1 MLDRMVR
8 RLGLTTL
15 VVLFAG
21 CDDPGVLPDGHTSL
35 CEGGSVPWVKHIV
48 GSPPFDSMEIRD
60 ARKGAA
66 ETRDKIGTPCEKATD
81 RPACDAAYA
90 GVDLKANGDV
100 AFVATRGNDVI
111 VKNVAQLDAAIL
123 GTIDN
128 AHEAAVRGIGGR
140 ERAPMACSDDEQ
152 IGAKKVARGFE
163 VASITKDKCT
173 GKKTRV
179 ITAVDTDGTI
189 RELETQS
196 LEEGEK
202 KVCD

>member
-1 MLDRMVR
+1 M
-8 RLGLTTL
+8 RLLSLIPLALLLG
-15 VVLFAG
+15 G
-21 CDDPGVLPDGHTSL
+21 CEDPGKLPDGFTNI
-35 CEGGSVPWVKHIV
+35 CEGGSVPWVKNVV

-66 ETRDKIGTPCEKATD
+66 ETRDKVGTPCEKATD
-81 RPACDAAYA
+81 RAACDAAYA
-90 GVDLKANGDV
+90 GVDLKAHGDV

-111 VKNVAQLDAAIL
+111 VKNVAELDSTIL

-128 AHEAAVRGIGGR
+128 EHEAAVRGIDGR

-152 IGAKKVARGFE
+152 IGVKKVGSGFE
-163 VASITKDKCT
+163 VASITKDECT

-179 ITAVDTDGTI
+179 INAVDTNGTV
-189 RELETQS
+189 RQLETQS

>member
-1 MLDRMVR
+1 MLALM
-8 RLGLTTL
+8 RLASLIAVA
-15 VVLFAG
+15 VVFAG
-21 CDDPGVLPDGHTSL
+21 CEDPGTLPDGYTNL
-35 CEGGSVPWVKHIV
+35 CEGGSVPWVKNIV
-48 GSPPFDSMEIRD
+48 GSPPFDSMEVRD

-66 ETRDKIGTPCEKATD
+66 ETRDKVGTPCEKATD

-90 GVDLKANGDV
+90 GVDLKAHGDV

-111 VKNVAQLDAAIL
+111 VKNVAQLDGTIL

-128 AHEAAVRGIGGR
+128 AHEAAVRGIDGR

-179 ITAVDTDGTI
+179 INAVDTDGTI
-189 RELETQS
+189 RQLETQS

>member
-1 MLDRMVR
+1 MRGL
-8 RLGLTTL
+8 LG
-15 VVLFAG
+15 VLFGSLLVLPG
-21 CDDPGVLPDGHTSL
+21 CDDPGKLPDGYASL
-35 CEGGSVPWVKHIV
+35 CEGGSVPWVKNIT
-48 GSPPFDSMEIRD
+48 GSPPFDSMEVRD
-60 ARKGAA
+60 ARNGAA
-66 ETRDKIGTPCEKATD
+66 QTLEKVGTPCEKATD

-90 GVDLKANGDV
+90 GVDLKAHGNV
-100 AFVATRGNDVI
+100 AFVATRGNDVV
-111 VKNVAQLDAAIL
+111 VKNVAQLDGAIL

-140 ERAPMACSDDEQ
+140 ERAPMACSDDEL
-152 IGAKKVARGFE
+152 IGTKKVERGFE
-163 VASITKDKCT
+163 VASIVKDKCT

>member
-1 MLDRMVR
+1 MLASMR
-8 RLGLTTL
+8 RFGL
-15 VVLFAG
+15 VVVVALAG
-21 CDDPGVLPDGHTSL
+21 GCEDVGTLPEGYTNL
-35 CEGGSVPWVKHIV
+35 CEGGAVPWLKNVT

-66 ETRDKIGTPCEKATD
+66 QTIDKVGTPCAKATD
-81 RPACDAAYA
+81 RAACDAAYS
-90 GVDLKANGDV
+90 GVDLKAHGDV
-100 AFVATRGNDVI
+100 AFVATRGNDVV
-111 VKNVAQLDAAIL
+111 VKNVGQLDTTIL

-128 AHEAAVRGIGGR
+128 VHEAAVRGIGGR

-152 IGAKKVARGFE
+152 IGAKKVTRGFE
-163 VASITKDKCT
+163 IASITKDKCT

-179 ITAVDTDGTI
+179 ITAVDTDGAT